1 MPNRRGALP
10 GAIVLHA
17 TVHIV
22 RNLIVDRNVVKLAHW
37 EVVHKGPV
45 LPSVSADVQSPIV
58 SVDEI
63 LRVRGVDVQ
72 RMVIGVDPTVGKDDV
87 ERAPAIGRL

>member
-10 GAIVLHA
+10 RAIVLHA

-45 LPSVSADVQSPIV
+45 LPSVSADVQPPIV
-58 SVDEI
+58 SVDEV
-63 LRVRGVDVQ
+63 LRVRGMDVQ
-72 RMVIGVDPTVGKDDV
+72 RMVIRVDPTVGKDDV
-87 ERAPAIGRL
+87 ERAPSIG